1 MVEVDANSGSKKM
14 SGSGCDLEIDGSS
27 DSKVIREGG
36 CGDAVRLSRV
46 AVGGSSDNAAVH
58 DNATAEEGCA
68 LQWEATI
75 AGEEATVGRSSGCCR
90 GRMRLKRKGAT
101 TNKVA
106 TTTTLDRTLVIA
118 RLAASDHSSKI
129 AWVGYVIVVAA
140 TTRKGNGATG
150 NMDYRKQREL
160 EEAMGSRL
168 RAATGGNGGK
178 ATTIRTPTK
187 SSPSRLSRAPRLGLV
202 GQLRLD
208 IWSARRR
215 FEFIVINQPKS

>member
-75 AGEEATVGRSSGCCR
+75 AGEEATVGRSSGCS
-90 GRMRLKRKGAT
+90 RKEGTTVVGGEMLAT
-101 TNKVA
+101 GVA
-106 TTTTLDRTLVIA
+106 LDRTLVIA